1 MKSVAIIGSAG
12 QLGSDIRDQ
21 FLKNK
26 WEVISL
32 EHTDIQIENINSV
45 HEVFKSIKPNF
56 VISTAAFHKVD
67 QCETE
72 IEKAWSI
79 NARGISNV
87 TAVGLSSGFRTV
99 YISTDYV
106 FDGSKGKEYLE
117 VDPVSPINVYG
128 QSKAAGE
135 LALQSSSDKNLILRV
150 SSLFGKTG
158 SGGKGGNFIEAIIKK
173 AKLGEAINVVNDIYM
188 SPTYTMDASELTYS
202 IVENDCNGIFHVNNE
217 GSISWYEF
225 AKKILDELNIN
236 CHIEPV
242 TTESNSAL
250 KRPKNSSM
258 NANKS
263 KSISGRGYP
272 WEDAVSRYLHEKGH
286 LL

>member
-1 MKSVAIIGSAG
+1 MKSVAIIGSTG
-12 QLGSDIRDQ
+12 QLGYDIKNQ

-26 WEVISL
+26 WDVISL

-45 HEVFKSIKPNF
+45 HAAFDSIKPDF

-67 QCETE
+67 QCEKE
-72 IEKAWSI
+72 IERAWNI
-79 NARGISNV
+79 NAHGISNV
-87 TAVGLSSGFRTV
+87 ATVGISSGFRTV

-106 FDGSKGKEYLE
+106 FDGTKGKEYLE

-135 LALQSSSDKNLILRV
+135 LALHSSSDRNLILRV

-158 SGGKGGNFIEAIIKK
+158 SGGKGGNFVETIIKK
-173 AKLGEAINVVNDIYM
+173 AKSGETINVVDDIYM
-188 SPTYTMDASELTYS
+188 SPTYTMDASELIYS
-202 IVENDCNGIFHVNNE
+202 IVENDGSGIFHVNNE

-225 AKKILDELNIN
+225 AKKILDDLNIN

-242 TTESNSAL
+242 ATDNNSIL

-258 NANKS
+258 NTTKAR
-263 KSISGRGYP
+263 SISGRSYS

-286 LL
+286 IL

>member
-12 QLGSDIRDQ
+12 QLGTDIKNQ

-26 WEVISL
+26 WDVISL

-45 HEVFKSIKPNF
+45 HAVFNLIKPDF

-67 QCETE
+67 QCEIE
-72 IEKAWSI
+72 IERAWSI
-79 NARGISNV
+79 NAVGISNV
-87 TAVGLSSGFRTV
+87 SAVGLSSGFRTV

-106 FDGSKGKEYLE
+106 FDGNKGEEYLE

-135 LALQSSSDKNLILRV
+135 LAVQSSSDKNLILRV
-150 SSLFGKTG
+150 SSLFGKMG
-158 SGGKGGNFIEAIIKK
+158 SGGKGGNFIETIIKK
-173 AKLGEAINVVNDIYM
+173 AKSGEAINVVNDIYM

-202 IVENDCNGIFHVNNE
+202 IVENDCTGIFHVNNE

-225 AKKILDELNIN
+225 AKKILDDLNIN

-242 TTESNSAL
+242 ATDDNSIL

-258 NANKS
+258 NVNKA
-263 KSISGRGYP
+263 KSISRRGYT

-286 LL
+286 VL